1 MCIVQLHC
9 CGVNNVTD
17 WSKYNKKG
25 AANFNFKGGYT
36 KPLGCCMLRRDGTE
50 ITGKDVDVG
59 SHFGKCETIAD
70 TLILVGLSQGQ
81 D

>member
-1 MCIVQLHC
+1 MQLHC

-17 WSKYNKKG
+17 WSVYNRKG
-25 AANFNFKGGYT
+25 ATNFNFKGGYT

-59 SHFGKCETIAD
+59 SYF
-70 TLILVGLSQGQ
+70 VSQV
-81 D
+81 